1 MSVKTIVKDA
11 KAKVT
16 EMGGGEQFLGKMF
29 DLAAT
34 CGAETEDEVF
44 DWMVELGDALSKE
57 GLQLLSGAG
66 KPQNLYAR
74 PKED

>member
-1 MSVKTIVKDA
+1 MSIKTIVKNA
-11 KAKVT
+11 KDKVT
-16 EMGGGEQFLGKMF
+16 EMGGGEQFIGRMF

-44 DWMVELGDALSKE
+44 DWMIELGDALAKVD
-57 GLQLLSGAG
+57 LQLLSGPG
-66 KPQNLYAR
+66 KPQDLYAR